1 MQHCRN
7 LSYDSVALNSKV
19 KAFCCLT
26 QQWCISIKL
35 SYNSVA
41 LKSTP
46 NSTCSL
52 TLNSCIF
59 ISSPSESVFYHKVFP
74 NHTSRLGDNTSTMMV
89 KDKSQYI
96 EQMINN
102 KDTFLYN
109 FSVFCTCIFFLFT
122 NQLNTFDLNSTH
134 ALISANWVLVL
145 RHKKI
150 SYLEHMV
157 LVGISLKLC
166 TFYSA
171 VQFFNLK
178 FLFYTFHLLRL
189 IMYYM

>member
-1 MQHCRN
+1 MTYQHQTELQQCCVEVNTKFN
-7 LSYDSVALNSKV
+7 L
-19 KAFCCLT
+19 FLT
-26 QQWCISIKL
+26 Q
-35 SYNSVA
+35 NR
-41 LKSTP
+41 
-46 NSTCSL
+46 
-52 TLNSCIF
+52 CIF

-74 NHTSRLGDNTSTMMV
+74 NHTSRFGDNTSTMMV

-96 EQMINN
+96 EQMTNN

-122 NQLNTFDLNSTH
+122 NQLNTFDLNSAH
-134 ALISANWVLVL
+134 ALISANWVLFFL
-145 RHKKI
+145 RHKKL
-150 SYLEHMV
+150 SYWEHMV